1 MGFVLSVAKQRLQ
14 EVTLPASMDK
24 GFYGKESYDAT
35 WDSPELEIGT
45 IHFTAPALS
54 FLPLLVFDYLH

>member
-1 MGFVLSVAKQRLQ
+1 MQRLQ